1 MVVPSIVI
9 QLETIAG
16 ASTALVVAGVLVGVV
31 YRWYSKFAADD
42 DEGDGEQEGV
52 GFPLASW
59 RYVYDIEKANAGR
72 EIAAVQE
79 QAEDISE
86 ADREARR

>member
-1 MVVPSIVI
+1 MVVPSVVI

-16 ASTALVVAGVLVGVV
+16 ASTALVVAGVLVGGV
-31 YRWYSKFAADD
+31 YRWYSKSAAAD
-42 DEGDGEQEGV
+42 DEGDGEQKEV

-59 RYVYDIEKANAGR
+59 RYVYDVEKANAGR

-79 QAEDISE
+79 QAEDLSE
-86 ADREARR
+86 VDREARR